1 MKNSSHM
8 SYFGVGPIYVITI
21 FILTV
26 IGLCIGKLKY
36 FSIGI
41 VSLTKIPLLIIG
53 IILIILG
60 IILWVQAVI
69 ISKID
74 KNITENK
81 LVTTGA
87 YAWVR
92 NPIYSAFTIA
102 FTGILCLQNN
112 LFLLIFPLVY
122 WLLLTIVV
130 KKEEIIL
137 ERIFGQEYLIYK
149 SKVNRC
155 IPWFPTKHHYR

>member
-1 MKNSSHM
+1 MNKKNHM
-8 SYFGVGPIYVITI
+8 SYFGVGPIYVMLTFI
-21 FILTV
+21 FTV
-26 IGLCIGKLKY
+26 IAVYIGKLQY

-41 VSLTKIPLLIIG
+41 IQIMKISLIILG
-53 IILIILG
+53 VVLIVLG

-92 NPIYSAFTIA
+92 NPIYSAFTIV

-112 LFLLIFPLVY
+112 LILLVFPLIY
-122 WLLLTIVV
+122 WFVFEYNC
-130 KKEEIIL
+130 KKRREYIRKNIWT
-137 ERIFGQEYLIYK
+137 RIFDI
-149 SKVNRC
+149 
-155 IPWFPTKHHYR
+155 

>member
-1 MKNSSHM
+1 MKDSNHM
-8 SYFGVGPIYVITI
+8 SYIGVGPFYVIAI
-21 FILTV
+21 FLLTV
-26 IGLCIGKLKY
+26 IGSCIGKLKY
-36 FSIGI
+36 FSMGI
-41 VSLTKIPLLIIG
+41 ISLTKFPLTVIG
-53 IILIILG
+53 ITLIILG
-60 IILWVQAVI
+60 IILWIQAVI

-92 NPIYSAFTIA
+92 NPIYSAFAIA
-102 FTGILCLQNN
+102 FTGILCVQNN
-112 LFLLIFPLVY
+112 LFLLILPLIY
-122 WLLLTIVV
+122 WLILTIII

-137 ERIFGQEYLIYK
+137 EKIFGQEYLIYK

-155 IPWFPTKHHYR
+155 IPWFPKKIL